1 MILSEKKYFLK
12 HLTLNAP
19 RGIIIVTIKKGGKK
33 MERILSNAFS
43 LQMLGDKESAT
54 LKVLEI
60 SRNFVSAQLAKGFIS
75 AVGHADTAAVISS
88 TLGVDVEMNRVNVTL
103 TENTDLYVAQITGG
117 RLPEGCVTLP
127 EGITIKFYLV
137 KYL

>member
-1 MILSEKKYFLK
+1 MILSKKIFLLRY
-12 HLTLNAP
+12 LTLNAP

-43 LQMLGDKESAT
+43 LQMLGEKESAT
-54 LKVLEI
+54 LKVLEV

-88 TLGVDVEMNRVNVTL
+88 TLGIDVEMNRVNVTL
-103 TENTDLYVAQITGG
+103 TENTDLYVAQVTGG

-137 KYL
+137 KLV

>member
-1 MILSEKKYFLK
+1 MKLSEKNIFLK

-43 LQMLGDKESAT
+43 LQMLGEKESAT
-54 LKVLEI
+54 LKVLEV

-103 TENTDLYVAQITGG
+103 TENTDLYVAQVTGG

-137 KYL
+137 KLV